1 MLAITREISPAIAR
15 CELTFLPRAPIDLAR
30 ARAQH
35 LEYERAL
42 ADAGCTVERLS
53 TASDLPD
60 SVFVED
66 IAVAVDECAVIMR
79 PGAEPRRA
87 ETQVVAEA
95 LGRHRRLAFIHPPA
109 TIDGGDVLVVGR
121 RVFVGR
127 SRRTDDAGIEQLRAV
142 LAPSGYEVIGMAVR
156 GCLHLKS
163 AVTAVSAD
171 TLLVNRAWI
180 PADRFADFTLLDVDP
195 AEPHAANALLVRDVV
210 IYPAA
215 FPHTRARLEAH
226 GFEVR
231 PVEMDELAK
240 AEGAVTCCSLIL
252 R

>member
-1 MLAITREISPAIAR
+1 MLAITREISPAIAQ
-15 CELTFLPRAPIDLAR
+15 CELTHLRRVPIDLAR

-35 LEYERAL
+35 LGYEQAL
-42 ADAGCTVERLS
+42 AGAGCAVERLG

-66 IAVAVDECAVIMR
+66 IAVVVDECAVIMR
-79 PGAEPRRA
+79 PGAASRRREA
-87 ETQVVAEA
+87 PLVAEA
-95 LGRHRRLAFIHPPA
+95 LGRHRRLVFILPPA

-127 SRRTDDAGIEQLRAV
+127 SARTSEEGAEQLRAA
-142 LAPSGYEVIGMAVR
+142 LGPAGYDVRAVPVR

-171 TLLVNRAWI
+171 TLLINRAWV
-180 PADRFADFTLLDVDP
+180 PADPFADFRLLDVDP
-195 AEPHAANALLVRDVV
+195 TEPYGANAVLVDGTV

-215 FPHTRARLEAH
+215 FPHTRARLEAD
-226 GFEVR
+226 GLQVR

-240 AEGAVTCCSLIL
+240 AEGAATCCSLIL